1 MWPNEVGPRKEDPPM
16 SQRGKQRQKLI
27 VEAVIESHEGSWS
40 ESTKRTVRS
49 DAHRI
54 LEALVAEF
62 GVEKSILAM
71 NKQGFEGKAYS
82 YLIKP
87 MYIEARSR
95 RPKSR

>member
-1 MWPNEVGPRKEDPPM
+1 V
-16 SQRGKQRQKLI
+16 SQRGKQRQKLF

-40 ESTKRTVRS
+40 DSTKRTARS

-54 LEALVAEF
+54 LEALVAEY

-82 YLIKP
+82 YLLKP
-87 MYIEARSR
+87 MHAEARSR
-95 RPKSR
+95 RPRSE